1 VIPPRHRHPKFLGF
15 CKGGAENTH
24 SFFPTTTFRW
34 QCFPILGVLF
44 SPHQHRSRSQI
55 LPHVHRPAMKCL
67 IPVFSALVLLAAP
80 IAADTNY
87 TACDPT
93 KSSSCPPD
101 PGFSSSTTVIN
112 FEEPYPDGLVT
123 LFSANSI
130 TRDSNGLHITINSIG
145 EEPFVVTDG
154 MVLVRLF

>member
-1 VIPPRHRHPKFLGF
+1 
-15 CKGGAENTH
+15 
-24 SFFPTTTFRW
+24 
-34 QCFPILGVLF
+34 
-44 SPHQHRSRSQI
+44 
-55 LPHVHRPAMKCL
+55 MKCL